1 MADSDPKMVLR
12 TVYLPPEFD
21 EKLRVRAFRTNQTKG
36 DLVRKALA
44 RLLDDES
51 KDDASLGLAKKSKRA
66 SSAPEPKMILRTTYL
81 PPDLDEK
88 LRIRAFRSNRT
99 KGEFIREALAMALNE
114 PVGVVTSSVAR
125 TGAKGTSV
133 EAKLHGTHA
142 AKGKVGAKRV
152 ARKVSGAKAKSGSL
166 RVGRA

>member
-44 RLLDDES
+44 QVLNDDS
-51 KDDASLGLAKKSKRA
+51 DGDASPGLVKTSKRA
-66 SSAPEPKMILRTTYL
+66 NGAPEPKMILRTTYL

-88 LRIRAFRSNRT
+88 LRVRAFRTNQT
-99 KGEFIREALAMALNE
+99 KGELIRKALALALNE
-114 PVGVVTSSVAR
+114 PVGVVTSSVTR
-125 TGAKGTSV
+125 TAVKGASAA
-133 EAKLHGTHA
+133 AKVLGAYA
-142 AKGKVGAKRV
+142 AKGKVGAKGAR
-152 ARKVSGAKAKSGSL
+152 RKVSGVKANAGALSA
-166 RVGRA
+166 GRA